1 MTSVPTQRTDMR
13 PATRAGVGG
22 RLRSA
27 VAGATARIGQL
38 AAQPAIRRALP
49 SMTVIA
55 AVVLAGLAWL
65 ALRETPRTALYPGLP
80 DAEKAAV
87 MTALTASGIGTEVDA
102 RTGEVTVPAGDFHR
116 ARLALAAQGLPES
129 APDADRI
136 LTDLPMGASRALET
150 ARLRQAREIELARTI
165 TEIAGVQSAR
175 VHLALPERSAFLRD
189 SQPPSASVF
198 LSLADGRAL
207 GEGQIAAI
215 VNLVSA
221 AVPGMARTSV
231 AVIDQT
237 GRLLTDSDGSEEA
250 RLSDR
255 QLRYRVELE
264 TLLRQRIEA
273 VLAPVVGAGNLSVQV
288 TAALDFTQREEREER
303 VDPEARAVLSEQTR
317 ESETRTRPPGG
328 IPGAV
333 ANTPPAE
340 PQLTDTPPDQQAQR
354 PETAVQTR
362 TADATRNFEVSR
374 TVTSTRPEVG
384 QILRISAAVAIRAP
398 NTGTGPEPAGG
409 QITPA
414 LLADLQRLAESAV
427 GLDAERGDSV
437 TVVVQPFAAAPLPD
451 VTASAVPDWLPGMAR
466 DLIIVAILALVLLGV
481 LRPLLLRRLP
491 AVGGTPA
498 TTVEVAEGETLYDL
512 SARLDRRQKE
522 LAASVVGARA
532 TRSQKQAVLRQIAAE
547 DPGRAAAVLHRML
560 KSDLD
565 KVP

>member
-1 MTSVPTQRTDMR
+1 MTSVPTPRTEMR
-13 PATRAGVGG
+13 AQAQAGAGRGWRGAVDGAAA
-22 RLRSA
+22 RLRA
-27 VAGATARIGQL
+27 L

-49 SMTVIA
+49 SIAVIA
-55 AVVLAGLAWL
+55 AVAVAALAWL

-87 MTALTASGIGTEVDA
+87 LTALAASGIGAEVDA
-102 RTGEVTVPAGDFHR
+102 ATGEVTVPAGDFHR

-215 VNLVSA
+215 VHLVSA
-221 AVPGMARTSV
+221 AVPGMARSAV

-237 GRLLTDSDGSEEA
+237 GRLLTEGDGSDEA

-273 VLAPVVGAGNLSVQV
+273 VLAPVVGVGNLSVQV

-303 VDPEARAVLSEQTR
+303 VDPEARAVLSEQLR
-317 ESETRTRPPGG
+317 DSETRNRPPGG

-340 PQLTDTPPDQQAQR
+340 PQLTEAPPEQQAQR
-354 PETAVQTR
+354 DGGVQTR
-362 TADATRNFEVSR
+362 SSEATRNFEVSR

-398 NTGTGPEPAGG
+398 EGDAGG
-409 QITPA
+409 AGAAGRITPE
-414 LLADLQRLAESAV
+414 LLADLQRLAESAI
-427 GLDAERGDSV
+427 GMDASRGDSV
-437 TVVVQPFAAAPLPD
+437 TVVVQPFAAAALPE
-451 VTASAVPDWLPGMAR
+451 VTASAIPDWLPGLAR
-466 DLIIVAILALVLLGV
+466 DLVLAGLLAAIALGV

-491 AVGGTPA
+491 APVAATA
-498 TTVEVAEGETLYDL
+498 TTVEVAEGETLDDL

-532 TRSQKQAVLRQIAAE
+532 TRAQKQAVLRQIAAE
-547 DPGRAAAVLHRML
+547 DPARTAAVLHRMM

-565 KVP
+565 KVS